1 MSDQASGN
9 GFPLKDYLGFDLVEE
24 EPGLVVATMEVTERH
39 LSPNGTVHGGVLFTL
54 VDTAMGKATM
64 GVVAEGRTCASIE
77 LSARYLRPVGT
88 GGRLV
93 AEVTVLR
100 AGRRVVHLEGRVR
113 CDGDDRL
120 VAVMTGSFAVIDP

>member
-24 EPGLVVATMEVTERH
+24 EPGRVVATMEVAERH

-88 GGRLV
+88 GRLV

-113 CDGDDRL
+113 CEGDDRP
-120 VAVMTGSFAVIDP
+120 VAVMTGSFAVNDP

>member
-1 MSDQASGN
+1 MSDQVSSD

-24 EPGLVVATMEVTERH
+24 EPGRVVATMEVAERH
-39 LSPNGTVHGGVLFTL
+39 RSPNGTGHGGVRFTL

-77 LSARYLRPVGT
+77 LSARYLRPAGT
-88 GGRLV
+88 GGLV

-113 CDGDDRL
+113 CDGDDRP

>member
-24 EPGLVVATMEVTERH
+24 EPGRVVATMEVTERH

-54 VDTAMGKATM
+54 VDTAMGKATV
-64 GVVAEGRTCASIE
+64 GVIAEGRICASIE

-113 CDGDDRL
+113 CEGDDRP
-120 VAVMTGSFAVIDP
+120 VAVMPGSFAVLGP

>member
-24 EPGLVVATMEVTERH
+24 EPGRVVATMEVTERH

-54 VDTAMGKATM
+54 VDTAMGKATV
-64 GVVAEGRTCASIE
+64 GVIAEGRTCASIE

-113 CDGDDRL
+113 CEGDDRP

>member
-1 MSDQASGN
+1 MSDQVSTD

-24 EPGLVVATMEVTERH
+24 EPGRVVATMEVTERH

-64 GVVAEGRTCASIE
+64 GVVADGRICASIE

-113 CDGDDRL
+113 CEGDDRP

>member
-1 MSDQASGN
+1 MSDQASRN

-24 EPGLVVATMEVTERH
+24 EPGRVVATMEVTERH

-54 VDTAMGKATM
+54 VDTAMGKATV
-64 GVVAEGRTCASIE
+64 GVIAEGRTCASIE

-113 CDGDDRL
+113 CEGDDRP

>member
-24 EPGLVVATMEVTERH
+24 EPGRVVATMEVAERH

-54 VDTAMGKATM
+54 VDTAMGKATT

-88 GGRLV
+88 GRLV
-93 AEVTVLR
+93 GAVTVLG
-100 AGRRVVHLEGRVR
+100 AGGRVVHLGGRVR
-113 CDGDDRL
+113 CEGDDRPL
-120 VAVMTGSFAVIDP
+120 AVMTGSFAVVDP

>member
-1 MSDQASGN
+1 MSDQASGDS
-9 GFPLKDYLGFDLVEE
+9 FPLKDYLGFDLVEE
-24 EPGLVVATMEVTERH
+24 EPGRVVATMEVTERH

-54 VDTAMGKATM
+54 VDTAMGKATV
-64 GVVAEGRTCASIE
+64 GVIAEGRTCASIE

-113 CDGDDRL
+113 CEGDDRP

>member
-24 EPGLVVATMEVTERH
+24 EPGRVVATMEVTERH

-64 GVVAEGRTCASIE
+64 GVVAEGRTCVSIE

-88 GGRLV
+88 GRLV

-113 CDGDDRL
+113 CEGDDRP

>member
-1 MSDQASGN
+1 MSDQASGDS
-9 GFPLKDYLGFDLVEE
+9 FPLKDYLGFDLVEE
-24 EPGLVVATMEVTERH
+24 EPGRVVATMEVTERH

-54 VDTAMGKATM
+54 VDTAMGKATV
-64 GVVAEGRTCASIE
+64 GVIAEGRTCASIE

-113 CDGDDRL
+113 CEGHDRP

>member
-1 MSDQASGN
+1 MSDQVSSD

-24 EPGLVVATMEVTERH
+24 EPGRVVATMEVTERH

-54 VDTAMGKATM
+54 VDTAMGKATV
-64 GVVAEGRTCASIE
+64 GVIAEGRTCASIE

-113 CDGDDRL
+113 CEGDDRP